1 MHKKLSLIFVYVFI
15 SLGVCSA
22 QQDMSLSD
30 VIRTAR
36 HQSVEALQ
44 ARQAFIS
51 TYWAY
56 RSYQASRLPSVY
68 MYGDIMN
75 FDRSLTLL
83 QSPEDGSLNY
93 VGSNNLQN
101 GIGLQVNQNIT
112 FTGGTLSVASDLSRI
127 DQFGMNKSLTWYSR
141 PVTVSYYQPLFTYNQ
156 FKWDKKIEPKEYE
169 KGKRQYMEF
178 MEQITI
184 NTVRAY
190 HSLILA
196 RMNNDIATSNYANT
210 GKMLSVARERQVL
223 GSVTRD
229 ELLQLELRMLND
241 SISINETAVAVREAQ
256 MVLNSVLGYDES
268 YEITPVLE
276 ENLPD
281 VYMDYDLVM
290 AKALENSTF
299 NLDNEINLL
308 NAEAAV
314 AQAKASRGISMS
326 LNARFGLSQT
336 APDFGGVYSDL
347 LDQEV
352 VGLSFSVPIFDWGLG
367 KGKVQK
373 AKAAQEVVR
382 AQVQQSENDFRRQ
395 IFTAVGQFNN
405 QRHQCSV
412 SKRAM
417 LIAQER
423 YELMMEKFR
432 SGKAS
437 VMELNTAQSEN
448 DTALQKYITD
458 VSNFWEYYYT
468 LRQYTLYD
476 FIKGEDLDIDVN
488 EMIAR

>member
-1 MHKKLSLIFVYVFI
+1 MKRLLLLSCVFACHVAAAQHLSLENAI
-15 SLGVCSA
+15 S
-22 QQDMSLSD
+22 
-30 VIRTAR
+30 TAR
-36 HQSVEALQ
+36 TQSVAALET
-44 ARQAFIS
+44 RQSFIS

-56 RSYQASRLPSVY
+56 RSYKASRLPSFNL
-68 MYGDIMN
+68 YGNVMN
-75 FDRSLTLL
+75 FDRSLTLM
-83 QSPEDGSLNY
+83 QSYEDGSFNY
-93 VGSNNLQN
+93 VNSYNLQN
-101 GIGLQVNQNIT
+101 SLGLQVKQNVT
-112 FTGGTLSVASDLSRI
+112 FTGGTLSV
-127 DQFGMNKSLTWYSR
+127 
-141 PVTVSYYQPLFTYNQ
+141 
-156 FKWDKKIEPKEYE
+156 YE
-169 KGKRQYMEF
+169 KGKRQYMES

-196 RMNNDIATSNYANT
+196 RMNNEIASSNYYNS
-210 GKMLSVARERQVL
+210 GKMLGVANERLKL

-229 ELLQLELRMLND
+229 EVLQLELRMLND
-241 SISINETAVAVREAQ
+241 SISINETAVTVREAQ
-256 MVLNSVLGYDES
+256 MELNSVLGYDES
-268 YEITPVLE
+268 YEITPVLQ

-281 VYMDYDLVM
+281 IWMDYDLVM
-290 AKALENSTF
+290 IKAMENSTF
-299 NLDNEINLL
+299 NLQNEISLL
-308 NAEAAV
+308 NAQASV
-314 AQAKASRGISMS
+314 AQAKADRGLSVAV
-326 LNARFGLSQT
+326 NARFGLSQT

-352 VGLSFSVPIFDWGLG
+352 VGLTFSVPIFDWGLG

-373 AKAAQEVVR
+373 AKAAQEVVK
-382 AQVQQSENDFRRQ
+382 AQVQQSENDFRRK

-417 LIAQER
+417 QIAKER
-423 YELMMEKFR
+423 YELMMDKFR

-476 FIKGEDLDIDVN
+476 FIKGKDLDIDIN
-488 EMIAR
+488 EMIER